1 MSIDKI
7 TSNDALSQSK
17 DLVHD
22 NIDKLKALFPEIVN
36 EGKIDFKVLQQVLG
50 EELEEEEEYYRFTWA
65 GKSQARREAHKPST
79 GTLRPAKEES
89 LDWDTTQNMYIEG
102 GKTDR
107 QRVNEEEFDRVI
119 EDKCSGSIPIFSTI
133 LTKTTYTKAL

>member
-1 MSIDKI
+1 MSIEKI
-7 TSNDALSQSK
+7 TPDDALSQSK

-22 NIDKLKALFPEIVN
+22 NIDKLKELFPEIVT

-102 GKTDR
+102 DNLEVLKLMQKSYAGKIKIIYIDPPYNT
-107 QRVNEEEFDRVI
+107 
-119 EDKCSGSIPIFSTI
+119 
-133 LTKTTYTKAL
+133 